1 MPPAINPPTI
11 GLSSYTVS
19 GSGHAWFYLDIDLD
33 LGEVATFELV
43 CPMAATVT
51 LTEGIAA
58 PITLLTSGT
67 IPPNTDANRTVE
79 SSGAPGGGGSATVI
93 VTITAINPISGGW
106 LVRVS
111 GIVPPLTCTLT
122 DTGNTL
128 ITRVLAD
135 PTVNPNALT
144 PVIEKNSIA
153 LSGTAQYTTVPAG
166 AGPMGT
172 PSPPVM
178 RARWSQ
184 QGPASISAAPP
195 VVTFSTTIA
204 APTLMAI
211 PAPFPAPGV
220 YKDEQLT
227 YRLIAFYDNNG
238 NSAPDAGEP
247 FATADM
253 TLTVKP
259 RTHHMLLV
267 VDRSG
272 SMLAS
277 MPGTT
282 VTRWEFARRA
292 AHVWADLWTAFRKD
306 VGANDKAGVMI
317 FEAKDCGW
325 TGIPAKPIE
334 IKLPAGSLGG
344 IGDLDVPTLNLDM
357 PGACTPIGDAL
368 ISAIDTFVGI
378 GGTPDDRYVILLLT
392 DGYENSG
399 AIVVED
405 DSPVPAGATA
415 TFDNQRG
422 AGPRSAVSP
431 LLAIYT
437 AGLGSPGTV
446 QEWALQDLTDAPT
459 QRGLYRL
466 VQANQLMG
474 AFGEMLGHALEAQ
487 PMTPANPND
496 PFAVNANENRLAV
509 VLQWDSITDEIK
521 LFRTPQGGTESQVA
535 GPGAVAASGI
545 NYERRGNHGIVAVDL
560 PAHFGGTVPASVW
573 RVEYWKNGTTL
584 TPIVPGNL
592 LVMVDLFVKAEI
604 RFDRARYMTGN
615 RALITCQLSAG
626 GEPITGAQ
634 VSVELARPGQALG
647 SFLALN
653 SQGYKPSDPGG
664 ADPLAPKAAMLQHL
678 LRRTDKLELP
688 VISPPRIFS
697 DGTNELWDD
706 GYHRDG
712 ITNDGA
718 YANLYTQ
725 LDKEGT
731 YTWRFTIS
739 GKTSDGSL
747 FNRVLTRAFW
757 VGVGVDPR
765 TSKVDLNFAVSAPQG
780 HRAVQ
785 IIVLP
790 MDRQGEL
797 LGPFRASDVSI
808 TSEGGRFVDFNKELS
823 VNGVI
828 YPQPDEGELLSH
840 YDGRYSRILV
850 YRREERPVVF
860 IKIQGR
866 SFEKIV
872 VP

>member
-19 GSGHAWFYLDIDLD
+19 GSGHAVFYLDIDLD
-33 LGEVATFELV
+33 LGEVATFELL
-43 CPMAATVT
+43 CPTAATVT

-58 PITLLTSGT
+58 PIILLTSGT
-67 IPPNTDANRTVE
+67 TPPNTNASRTVE
-79 SSGAPGGGGSATVI
+79 SSGAPSGGGSAIVS

-106 LVRVS
+106 LVRVR
-111 GIVPPLTCTLT
+111 GIVPPLTGTLT

-128 ITRVLAD
+128 IRRVLAD
-135 PTVNPNALT
+135 PTVNPTALN
-144 PVIEKNSIA
+144 PVIEKAPIA
-153 LSGTAQYTTVPAG
+153 LNGTARYTTVPPG

-172 PSPPVM
+172 PLPPFM

-184 QGPASISAAPP
+184 QGPASISASPP
-195 VVTFSTTIA
+195 IVTFSTTIA
-204 APTLMAI
+204 MPTLNAN
-211 PAPFPAPGV
+211 PAPFAAPGV

-227 YRLIAFYDNNG
+227 YRLVAFYDDNG
-238 NSAPDAGEP
+238 NNAQDAGEP
-247 FATADM
+247 FTTADLA
-253 TLTVKP
+253 LTVKP

-272 SMLAS
+272 SMLAL

-306 VGANDKAGVMI
+306 VGVSDKAGVMI
-317 FEAKDCGW
+317 FEAQDCGW
-325 TGIPAKPIE
+325 TGMPAGPID
-334 IKLPAGSLGG
+334 IALPAGSLGG
-344 IGDLDVPTLNLDM
+344 ISTLDVPTLNLGM

-368 ISAIDTFVGI
+368 ISAIDRFVGI

-399 AIVVED
+399 KIVVED
-405 DSPVPAGATA
+405 DSPVPAGATD
-415 TFDNQRG
+415 TFDHQRG

-446 QEWALQDLTDAPT
+446 QESALQDLTDAPT
-459 QRGLYRL
+459 DQGLYRL
-466 VQANQLMG
+466 VQANQLIG
-474 AFGEMLGHALEAQ
+474 TFGEMLGHALEAQ
-487 PMTPANPND
+487 PITPANPHD
-496 PFAVNANENRLAV
+496 PFMVNANEHRLAV
-509 VLQWDSITDEIK
+509 VLKWDNITDHIK

-560 PAHFGGTVPASVW
+560 LAHFGGAVPASAW

-584 TPIVPGNL
+584 TPILSGDL

-604 RFDRARYMTGN
+604 RFDRPHYVTGN
-615 RALITCQLSAG
+615 RVLITCQLSAG
-626 GEPITGAQ
+626 GEPISGAR
-634 VSVELARPGQALG
+634 VSVELARPGQGLG
-647 SFLALN
+647 SFLASN
-653 SQGYKPSDPGG
+653 SRGYKPPNSVG
-664 ADPLAPKAAMLQHL
+664 ADPLAAKAAMLQHL
-678 LRRTDKLELP
+678 LQHTEKPELP
-688 VISPPRIFS
+688 IITPPSIFY

-712 ITNDGA
+712 ITGDGA

-739 GKTSDGSL
+739 GKTPDGSL
-747 FNRVLTRAFW
+747 FSRVLTRAFW
-757 VGVGVDPR
+757 VRVGVDPR
-765 TSKVDLNFAVSAPQG
+765 TSKVELNFNIGKPQDL
-780 HRAVQ
+780 RAVQ

-808 TSEGGRFVDFNKELS
+808 TSEGGRFVEFNRDMR

-828 YPQPDEGELLSH
+828 YPQPDKGELLSH
-840 YDGRYSRILV
+840 YDGHYSRILV
-850 YRREERPVVF
+850 YKKEERPLVL

-872 VP
+872 LP